1 MLKPFL
7 SKITLYAASTDS
19 IYTACRKNLIMV
31 NSSSHI
37 YSKSNLDVVNINT
50 SNKIKVKRFTQNGQ
64 IQIYQSS
71 YRGSYASIIGDSLRN
86 AALGRKVLLIQF
98 MKGGVKQGVDNAVRL
113 CGNLTWI
120 RSSHSFDQYNSE
132 EITNNNNL
140 KKSIHES
147 TLELWNFC
155 KKELQ
160 TGENDQIILDEIFL
174 AIEMKI
180 IDKDDL
186 ISTLENRFISGDV
199 ILTGTDIPND
209 LLLMANQITELRS

>member
-1 MLKPFL
+1 
-7 SKITLYAASTDS
+7 
-19 IYTACRKNLIMV
+19 MV
-31 NSSSHI
+31 SSSPNN
-37 YSKSNLDVVNINT
+37 YSESYLEVLKVNT
-50 SNKIKVKRFTQNGQ
+50 SNKKKLKRFAQNGQ

-71 YRGSYASIIGDSLRN
+71 YRGSYSTIIRDSLRN

-98 MKGGVKQGVDNAVRL
+98 MKGGVKQGVDNAVKL
-113 CGNLTWI
+113 CTNLTWV

-132 EITNNNNL
+132 EIENNNNL

-147 TLELWNFC
+147 TSELWNFC

-160 TGENDQIILDEIFL
+160 SGKNDQIILDEIFL
-174 AIEMKI
+174 AIDMKI

-199 ILTGTDIPND
+199 ILTGTDIPKD

>member
-1 MLKPFL
+1 
-7 SKITLYAASTDS
+7 
-19 IYTACRKNLIMV
+19 MV
-31 NSSSHI
+31 ISSSHI
-37 YSKSNLDVVNINT
+37 YSKGNLDVVKTNND
-50 SNKIKVKRFTQNGQ
+50 NKYNLKKFQQNGQ

-71 YRGSYASIIGDSLRN
+71 YRGSYTSIIRDSLRN

-98 MKGGVKQGVDNAVRL
+98 MKGGVNQGVDHAVKL

-132 EITNNNNL
+132 AIQNNKNL
-140 KKSIHES
+140 KKSIYES
-147 TLELWNFC
+147 TIELWNFC
-155 KKELQ
+155 KRELQ
-160 TGENDQIILDEIFL
+160 SGENDQIILDEIFL
-174 AIEMKI
+174 AIDMKI

-199 ILTGTDIPND
+199 ILTGTAIPKD